1 VNTKIDKEKRIHLY
15 NRDFDEMRNML
26 DITIQQVIARMLGK
40 EMDSGSITLKIDIGL
55 ERDVVRDG
63 NAQSG
68 ERPAIHPEMDYK
80 ITFVMQQKDS
90 IDGEIIPKGSDE
102 LVADGNGSFFLVSK
116 EEASGQLSMFNGWD
130 EYARAMTGNGQSA
143 E

>member
-1 VNTKIDKEKRIHLY
+1 MKTKIDAEKRIHLY
-15 NRDFDEMRNML
+15 NRDFDEMRNAL
-26 DITIQQVIARMLGK
+26 DITLQQTLARMLGK

-55 ERDVVRDG
+55 ERDVVRDD

-80 ITFVMQQKDS
+80 ITFTMQQKGG

-102 LVADGNGSFFLVSK
+102 LVVDGNGAFFLVSK

-130 EYARAMTGNGQSA
+130 EYARAMTDNGQSA